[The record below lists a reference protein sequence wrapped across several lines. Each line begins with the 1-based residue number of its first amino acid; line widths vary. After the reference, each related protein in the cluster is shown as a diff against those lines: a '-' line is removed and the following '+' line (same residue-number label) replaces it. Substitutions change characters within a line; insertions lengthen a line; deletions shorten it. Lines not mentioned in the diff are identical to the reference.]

1 MVALGWSPR
10 VPGGQRGAE
19 PPACAET
26 EPGAGL
32 REAGPDGGKGALS
45 GVCSTRVVTGF
56 SGSPELGEILPTSR
70 VEPSGE
76 GTPGDPVPGP

>member
-1 MVALGWSPR
+1 MPHLEPHVVALGWSPR

-45 GVCSTRVVTGF
+45 RRVF
-56 SGSPELGEILPTSR
+56 DARRDWIQWLP
-70 VEPSGE
+70 
-76 GTPGDPVPGP
+76 